1 MKWCLIKRALRK
13 KPLWRLWQKNVRT
26 KKSPPCSMLEV
37 YDETTIF
44 IPVEIMEDVV
54 GSVAQKLS
62 RNLVPVNTDLEALQ
76 GWLLKF

>member
-1 MKWCLIKRALRK
+1 
-13 KPLWRLWQKNVRT
+13 
-26 KKSPPCSMLEV
+26 MLEV